1 MSTLADLYNNQATQN
16 PSIPKTP
23 LQMAYENL
31 LNAQANA
38 RNTTSDEWGSAIGNS
53 VNGLGKILASA
64 VISNPYQKAGAT
76 NSLTMADDRQD
87 RLIKEWLD
95 RRMNNRNDFV
105 QQAKEQLGLETANEE
120 KDYQR
125 GLQKTQAEISAQQY
139 ADKLAQIQQEYD
151 LKKANQDEIARHN
164 KAMEDI
170 ARAGLD
176 AGKGTTKDLSPEE
189 KITTETNTKTKLQ
202 LQNDIRKAVAEK
214 DAFEEKIKGLENLK
228 TKQGNALSR
237 AWQGATGWYTGK
249 GDAIYNSQNLIS
261 ELKQATLDAFGVSP
275 ENRGDKA
282 KVNEMFAQVGIPKGS
297 AISPQEADEIAKRI
311 RQIYVTRINKLNNE
325 LNRFDNPTQLDIA
338 NDDTTGGL

>member
-1 MSTLADLYNNQATQN
+1 MSLADLYNNQAIQN
-16 PSIPKTP
+16 PNVQKTP
-23 LQMAYENL
+23 LQIAYENL
-31 LNAQANA
+31 LNAQQQAQ
-38 RNTTSDEWGSAIGNS
+38 NTKSEEWGSAIGNS
-53 VNGLGKILASA
+53 INGLGKIISSA
-64 VISNPYQKAGAT
+64 VISDPYQKAGAT

-95 RRMNNRNDFV
+95 RRMNKKNNFV
-105 QQAKEQLGLETANEE
+105 QQAKEQLGLANAEEE

-139 ADKLAQIQQEYD
+139 ADKLAQIETENQ
-151 LKKANQDEIARHN
+151 LKKAQQEEIVRHN
-164 KAMEDI
+164 KEMERI
-170 ARAGLD
+170 AQAGLD
-176 AGKGTTKDLSPEE
+176 ASASKGGKDLSPEE

-214 DAFEEKIKGLENLK
+214 DAFEEKIKGLEKFK

-275 ENRGDKA
+275 ENRGDKS

-297 AISPQEADEIAKRI
+297 AISPQQADEIAKRI

-325 LNRFDNPTQLDIA
+325 LNRFDNPTQFDIA